1 MDSLKRSFYIK
12 NLIKLLIPMLIP
24 ILILGSLAISLI
36 HLYLKEKINQ
46 ENLNLLNQIQMNV
59 EMIFNELD
67 SINLTIAASAVEF
80 IDLQNMLQKK
90 WLDQK
95 DYVKLASLKNMIDSP
110 AIAHPYIDSIYI
122 YIDNDNNRF
131 LTSTTGGVVDLS
143 TFEDTSWYKT
153 ISKKKISEAVWT
165 EKRSIIRKPENFA
178 PKKIE
183 VISMYRSFT
192 LANGDQGYIV
202 LNVNA
207 SYLKDYLNSLYK
219 IQGQN
224 FLVMDQNYQV
234 LFENH
239 PVKLSSTKFKSM
251 GINSKAISTMLIQN
265 IPSIVFKVES
275 EKYSWLF
282 FSTIPKD
289 SLYKLPYQLS
299 MVTLMLLI
307 SSIIVGGIVAYYLT
321 KRNFR
326 EIRSIVTILNR
337 AEKGE
342 PLPHLPSVVTD
353 VHSFIIHKILTNFME
368 QSYMK
373 VLLSERK
380 YKMQA
385 LELSVHQSQLNPH
398 FLFNTLE
405 TINWKVI
412 SLTKRPNEINEMID
426 NLATILR
433 FSLDAKD
440 NLVVLEDEIKHTKS
454 YVDIQKIR
462 HKDQFTCVWEYDEG
476 VGKYYIVKL
485 FLQPLIE
492 NSLQHGMI
500 DLGRKLSIKVKIK
513 SSSKY
518 LLVSVI
524 DNGAGIEAERLED
537 IRTKLKSNYSSS
549 NHIGLYN
556 TNKRFQLTYGENYG
570 ITIRSKP
577 GWGTIVAVKV
587 PIS

>member
-299 MVTLMLLI
+299 MVTLILLI

-326 EIRSIVTILNR
+326 EIRSIVNILNR

-577 GWGTIVAVKV
+577 GWGTIVSVKV
-587 PIS
+587 PIN

>member
-24 ILILGSLAISLI
+24 ILILGTLAISLI

-59 EMIFNELD
+59 DMIFDELD

-90 WLDQK
+90 WLDPM

-110 AIAHPYIDSIYI
+110 AIAHRYIDSIYI
-122 YIDNDNNRF
+122 YIDNNNNRF
-131 LTSTTGGVVDLS
+131 LTSTTGGVVNLS

-153 ISKKKISEAVWT
+153 ISKKRISEAVWT
-165 EKRSIIRKPENFA
+165 EKRTIIRRPENFA
-178 PKKIE
+178 PKKIK

-192 LANGDQGYIV
+192 LANGNIGYIV
-202 LNVNA
+202 LNVNT

-219 IQGQN
+219 MQGQN
-224 FLVMDQNYQV
+224 FLVTDRDYQV

-239 PVKLSSTKFKSM
+239 PVNLSTTKIKSM
-251 GINSKAISTMLIQN
+251 GNHSKAISTMQIQKD
-265 IPSIVFKVES
+265 PSIVFKVES

-299 MVTLMLLI
+299 MVTLILLI
-307 SSIIVGGIVAYYLT
+307 SSIMVGGIVAYYLT

-326 EIRSIVTILNR
+326 EIRSIVNILNR

-342 PLPHLPSVVTD
+342 PLPHIPSVITD

-462 HKDQFTCVWEYDEG
+462 HKDQFTCVWDCDPG

-492 NSLQHGMI
+492 NSLHHGMI
-500 DLGRKLSIKVKIK
+500 VKGKKLSIKVKIK

-518 LLVSVI
+518 LLISVI
-524 DNGAGIEAERLED
+524 DNGTGIEVERLED
-537 IRTKLKSNYSSS
+537 IRAKLRSNYTSS

-556 TNKRFQLTYGENYG
+556 TNKRFQLSYGENYG
-570 ITIRSKP
+570 ITIRSKL
-577 GWGTIVAVKV
+577 GWGTIVTVKV
-587 PIS
+587 PIY

>member
-24 ILILGSLAISLI
+24 ILILGTLAISLI

-67 SINLTIAASAVEF
+67 SINLTIAASALEF

-90 WLDQK
+90 WLDQM

-110 AIAHPYIDSIYI
+110 AIAHRYIDSIYI

-165 EKRSIIRKPENFA
+165 EKRTIIRKPENFA

-207 SYLKDYLNSLYK
+207 AYLKDYLNNLYK
-219 IQGQN
+219 MQGQN
-224 FLVMDQNYQV
+224 FLVMDQDYQV

-239 PVKLSSTKFKSM
+239 PVKLSTTNIKSM
-251 GINSKAISTMLIQN
+251 GINSKAISTMLIQKE
-265 IPSIVFKVES
+265 PSIVFKVES

-299 MVTLMLLI
+299 MVTLILLI

-326 EIRSIVTILNR
+326 EIRSIVNILNR

-385 LELSVHQSQLNPH
+385 LELSVHHSQLNPH

-462 HKDQFTCVWEYDEG
+462 HKDQFTCIWDYDAD

-492 NSLQHGMI
+492 NSLQHGMV
-500 DLGRKLSIKVKIK
+500 DPGRKLSIKVKIK
-513 SSSKY
+513 SSTKY

-524 DNGAGIEAERLED
+524 DNGTGIEAERLED
-537 IRTKLKSNYSSS
+537 IRTKLRSNYSSS

-570 ITIRSKP
+570 ITIRSKL

-587 PIS
+587 PIY